1 MADDNASDSNSG
13 DRSAGTNNAGE
24 KSSLQNQSIFS
35 GPAAVS
41 ESSDKA
47 TPPSSESILKTSD
60 ATNSTG
66 AKIEAPPTFFPQPV
80 KFEPRKM
87 DAPSPI
93 PPGLMENFQSR
104 VRDTSD
110 KPAEKASE
118 QTLQSLEAARNRLR
132 ENADKFI
139 INEADRT
146 KFKND
151 METFEKD
158 YLKRTVKT
166 SDAAAREIARTMDN
180 VSRILETES
189 SVLTDAILEKHL
201 KNPAD
206 TPFRIRLAE
215 QVLRHCA
222 EPTSI
227 DQGRLPL
234 CQIEAL
240 QVRTCCREPAAV
252 SQLVS
257 EVFLTGTFSSG
268 GKSLDVAALVGK
280 RGDVLL
286 PDSESQDV
294 PGYKR
299 PDSAGRDYASKIF
312 DITGVNL
319 CFEKSKPGT
328 KYVEDGENAYVSL
341 PNGSKTYIRLQGKN
355 GKVETNLLP
364 EVDTANLTEAY
375 QRITDTKEYGFFVV
389 GKMTDKDGRVI
400 ESKYNPAVELM
411 LTPYPEANLV
421 ESSDLPAVL
430 SAIKND
436 KLWPPILSLKSELE
450 PVCTQY
456 KSVFTSAQGSGYHFA
471 VCPETSADRKLC
483 SLDGTWSKKADHLNV
498 DIPTQILAQSVMKSA
513 PKWETVDL
521 TKPENYVDK
530 AAKIDNTNFHLL
542 KGLQTW
548 IDSPSFQ
555 SYKKGWFEGLPA
567 MVKQYPNDALKRWT
581 DSHPTD
587 LRAKD
592 WYKAH
597 PEDSDGSA
605 FIKRMQAFCKKYKK

>member
-1 MADDNASDSNSG
+1 MADDNASDSNNG
-13 DRSAGTNNAGE
+13 DRAAGTNNAGE

-41 ESSDKA
+41 ETSDKA
-47 TPPSSESILKTSD
+47 APASPESISKTSD

-66 AKIEAPPTFFPQPV
+66 AKMEAPPTFVPQPV

-87 DAPSPI
+87 DAPLPI

-189 SVLTDAILEKHL
+189 SVLPDAILEKHL

-240 QVRTCCREPAAV
+240 QVRTCWREPAAV

-257 EVFLTGTFSSG
+257 EVFLSGTFSGG

-286 PDSESQDV
+286 PDSEFQDV

-319 CFEKSKPGT
+319 CFEKSKAGT
-328 KYVEDGENAYVSL
+328 KYIEDGENSYVSL
-341 PNGSKTYIRLQGKN
+341 PNGSKTYIRMQGKN

-364 EVDTANLTEAY
+364 EVDTSNLTEAY
-375 QRITDTKEYGFFVV
+375 QRITGTKEYGFFVAA
-389 GKMTDKDGRVI
+389 KMTDKNGLALD
-400 ESKYNPAVELM
+400 SKYNPAVELS
-411 LTPYPEANLV
+411 LLSYPETSLI
-421 ESSDLPAVL
+421 ESTELPTVL
-430 SAIKND
+430 NSIKNE

-471 VCPETSADRKLC
+471 VCPEVSANGQFC
-483 SLDGTWSKKADHLNV
+483 SLDGTWSKKADHLKV
-498 DIPTQILAQSVMKSA
+498 DISTALLAQNIMKTGVKMDGA
-513 PKWETVDL
+513 
-521 TKPENYVDK
+521 
-530 AAKIDNTNFHLL
+530 NFALL
-542 KGLQTW
+542 QNLQTW

-555 SYKKGWFEGLPA
+555 SDKKGWFEGLPA